1 MVIRGVSV
9 DQTVGFWILEVVSLD
24 GTVAFRIFQFKTGVH
39 VNGQDR
45 WFRIFQFKAGVH
57 VNGQDRWFR
66 IFQDRCACQ
75 WTGQVGSGIFYRGVH
90 IHQSHE
96 TVPSRSL

>member
-1 MVIRGVSV
+1 MLLGGQEEEVYPLTGQVRVMVIRGVSV
-9 DQTVGFWILEVVSLD
+9 DQTVGFRILEVVALD
-24 GTVAFRIFQFKTGVH
+24 GTVG
-39 VNGQDR
+39 
-45 WFRIFQFKAGVH
+45 
-57 VNGQDRWFR
+57 FR

-75 WTGQVGSGIFYRGVH
+75 WTGQLGSGIFYRCVH